1 MDGASDPDGTP
12 LEETMRALSN
22 AWKTGLRPARWLAV
36 AAVSALLPAVAAA
49 ETYVELQ
56 TSEGRIVI
64 ELHPEVAPRTVAN
77 FLAYVDDSFYAGTV
91 IHRVIPGFMVQGGDP
106 DSKTAAPG
114 AALGKGGPDYTLPA
128 EVVPSRVHTKGA
140 LAAARQADEVNP
152 ERRSSG
158 SQFYLV
164 QGKTYAA
171 ADLEQVAARNARYG
185 TPVNYTEEQKQA
197 YATKGGAPHLDGAYT
212 VFGEVVE
219 GLDVLDAVALTPCDG
234 RDRPLS
240 DLRFYMRIL
249 E

>member
-1 MDGASDPDGTP
+1 MSNVTEYRKAVQRICIMLAVIALGSMKTQGQAPATP
-12 LEETMRALSN
+12 LPLVEIRTDLGRMVVALYNETPQHRD
-22 AWKTGLRPARWLAV
+22 
-36 AAVSALLPAVAAA
+36 
-49 ETYVELQ
+49 
-56 TSEGRIVI
+56 
-64 ELHPEVAPRTVAN
+64 N
-77 FLAYVDDSFYAGTV
+77 FLKLVRTGAYDSLLF
-91 IHRVIPGFMVQGGDP
+91 HRVIPGFMVQGGDP

-114 AALGKGGPDYTLPA
+114 VALGKGGPDYTLPA
-128 EVVPSRVHTKGA
+128 EIVPGRVHTRGA

-152 ERRSSG
+152 ERQSSG

-164 QGKTYAA
+164 HGKTFDA

-185 TPVNYTEEQKQA
+185 TPVTYTEEQKQA

-219 GLDVLDAVALTPCDG
+219 GLDVLDAIALTPCDG